1 MSDFDHA
8 AFHRLLADL
17 ALQPLD
23 CPESRMVRTLMT
35 GDFETRDQF
44 NGATVGRLMDLGL
57 ARVGQCGI
65 HASRLLRCI
74 AERGFADQILSPEFL

>member
-23 CPESRMVRTLMT
+23 RPESRMVRTLMA
-35 GDFETRDQF
+35 GDAEDRDQF
-44 NGATVGRLMDLGL
+44 NGATVDRLIDLGL
-57 ARVGQCGI
+57 AREGQLGI
-65 HASRLLRCI
+65 HASRLLRCV
-74 AERGFADQILSPEFL
+74 AERGLADQILSPEFL